1 MSEQQRKNSL
11 LRSSISINSIRRT
24 ASQFTKSLERSNI
37 IAKDIIKT
45 TKDRIYLKENFQK
58 INSQFQK
65 ITADGYIVVKWVDIP
80 GQWHYTEEQAKR
92 LEIINEMD

>member
-1 MSEQQRKNSL
+1 MKVGNKVRMVPMWK
-11 LRSSISINSIRRT
+11 
-24 ASQFTKSLERSNI
+24 
-37 IAKDIIKT
+37 
-45 TKDRIYLKENFQK
+45 YKEA
-58 INSQFQK
+58 IGEIQK